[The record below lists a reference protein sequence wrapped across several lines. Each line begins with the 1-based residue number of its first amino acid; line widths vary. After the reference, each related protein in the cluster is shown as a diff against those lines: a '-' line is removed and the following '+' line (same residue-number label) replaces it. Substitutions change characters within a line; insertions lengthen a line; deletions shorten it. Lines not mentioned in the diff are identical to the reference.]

1 MQLQK
6 YNNKTVIM
14 RNGTN
19 IDPTKLLI
27 LQAQDYIDSQNYPSN
42 TPVFEAVALN
52 GGVAVV
58 FGVVI
63 TKNSWASFLVFSYAE
78 QSSYMTSR
86 DGEGVWTYKTI

>member
-1 MQLQK
+1 MQK
-6 YNNKTVIM
+6 YNDLTVIM

-19 IDPTKLLI
+19 IDPNKPLI
-27 LQAQDYIDSQNYPSN
+27 QQAQDYIDSQNYPSN

-58 FGVVI
+58 FGVVT

-78 QSSYMTSR
+78 LSLYMTIR
-86 DGEGVWTYKTI
+86 DDEGVWTYKTI